1 MDTVQENT
9 ELQEKLKTSS
19 ERLEEYQVEVDELTD

>member
-1 MDTVQENT
+1 MDAVQENT